1 MLRKIPNYEY
11 RDNNKNTSDS
21 SSGCEDDFDADDS
34 YVNDGDEHETNE
46 MDPTAAV
53 TALNLSPM
61 PHFPPPPDYPPPAAR
76 TQTQTPQ
83 RSRYYYYENSKT
95 VEMNGGSRRR
105 VGSLD
110 RDCGYTTDGNEICS
124 QYNRHNGSNP
134 TSSSHSA
141 NNSFSSTSSSSNSS
155 VVMHKMKM
163 PSSQMRYQPPP
174 PSSQQQQPPLSSTN
188 PNTHEFDNIEIFSTE
203 QEKRF
208 PHKTLTSLSKS
219 SKNKMHHDSIRSG
232 TTNSNQNINVVELFE
247 QNLIPFGGSAA
258 SFARESKLH
267 ANAEPQVSFMKFFFE
282 SALHNDFELNINLF
296 TVEIRK
302 GFSRIGFSSF
312 FYSSSV
318 VLQQALLS
326 LSLFLC
332 RKKIISSFALHFA
345 FSVS

>member
-34 YVNDGDEHETNE
+34 YVNDGDENECNE
-46 MDPTAAV
+46 MDSPTA
-53 TALNLSPM
+53 TALNHSPM
-61 PHFPPPPDYPPPAAR
+61 PHFPPPPDYPPPTAH
-76 TQTQTPQ
+76 TQTPQ

-95 VEMNGGSRRR
+95 DMNGSRRR

-124 QYNRHNGSNP
+124 QYRHNGSNP

-163 PSSQMRYQPPP
+163 PQSQMRYTP
-174 PSSQQQQPPLSSTN
+174 TN
-188 PNTHEFDNIEIFSTE
+188 TNTNSNDFDRSEIFSTE
-203 QEKRF
+203 QEKRS
-208 PHKTLTSLSKS
+208 PHKMLTLLSKS
-219 SKNKMHHDSIRSG
+219 SKNKTHQECVRSG
-232 TTNSNQNINVVELFE
+232 NSNVVEIFE

-267 ANAEPQVSFMKFFFE
+267 SNAEPQVSFIKFAE
-282 SALHNDFELNINLF
+282 CVHCA
-296 TVEIRK
+296 V
-302 GFSRIGFSSF
+302 
-312 FYSSSV
+312 
-318 VLQQALLS
+318 Q
-326 LSLFLC
+326 
-332 RKKIISSFALHFA
+332 
-345 FSVS
+345 